1 MRGWAVA
8 RLLAAGLLLLGG
20 AASAQETPGASCAGV
35 TANAEVCHDSY
46 CVKCISNT
54 WTLQALRTGASSAT
68 CDSTISG
75 TIRLNGTAL
84 EYCNSTSWV
93 STGGAASADSLDFTE
108 FKDAMV
114 LDASTDIAVSGS
126 NVLSITNTG
135 SGNSLVVNDAASD
148 TTPFIINALGN
159 VGIGTTDPDGELHV
173 HSSGVE
179 SNIAITAG
187 GAAGFYL
194 GTDNTGWSWLWNAGA
209 GGISVG
215 TDDTDAMSIL
225 ASGEVGIGTT
235 NPGSKLDVKGT
246 LRLSGS
252 TSGYVGLAPA
262 AAAGST
268 TYTLPAADGTNG
280 QFLKTNGSGTLSW
293 GAATAGAA
301 GSDTQV
307 QFNDGGTTLGGD
319 SGLTYNKTT
328 DALTAAG
335 LVTGAGFAP
344 TASTATGNRLYLP
357 TTNTLGLAIN
367 GSGEVQLTGT
377 ALSPVTNDGN
387 ALGTTALKWS
397 DLHLASGAVINFNNG
412 DVTVTHSANTL
423 AFAGASSGY
432 TFDTNVSAVTV
443 TVTSDRRYKTNIEPL
458 VDKLKPVSYEL
469 KDSKE
474 QVRHIGFVAQDVE
487 EILPQL
493 VETQDNAEKKKGLR
507 YDEFI
512 PVLTKAIQELKARN
526 DNLKAANEELVARL
540 AKLEAA
546 ATKAE

>member
-8 RLLAAGLLLLGG
+8 RLLAAGLFLFSG

-46 CVKCISNT
+46 CVKCISNV

-84 EYCNSTSWV
+84 EYCNATAWT
-93 STGGAASADSLDFTE
+93 STGGAVSADSLNFTE
-108 FKDAMV
+108 FADAMA
-114 LDASTDIAVSGS
+114 LDASADIAVSGS

-148 TTPFIINALGN
+148 TTPFIINASGN

-179 SNIAITAG
+179 SNIGITAG

-194 GTDNTGWSWLWNAGA
+194 GTDNTGWPWLWNAGA

-268 TYTLPAADGTNG
+268 TYTLPSADGTSG
-280 QFLKTNGSGTLSW
+280 YQLTTNGSGTLSW
-293 GAATAGAA
+293 AAAGSGGGAA
-301 GSDTQV
+301 GSDTHV
-307 QFNDGGTTLGGD
+307 QFNDGGTALGGD
-319 SGLTYNKTT
+319 AGLVYDKTT

-367 GSGEVQLTGT
+367 GAGEVQLTGT
-377 ALSPVTNDGN
+377 ALSPVSSDGN
-387 ALGTTALKWS
+387 ALGTTALMWA
-397 DLHLASGAVINFNNG
+397 DLFLASGGVINLNNG
-412 DVTVTHSANTL
+412 DVTVTHSANNIAVAGGTL
-423 AFAGASSGY
+423 
-432 TFDTNVSAVTV
+432 
-443 TVTSDRRYKTNIEPL
+443 TST
-458 VDKLKPVSYEL
+458 S
-469 KDSKE
+469 
-474 QVRHIGFVAQDVE
+474 
-487 EILPQL
+487 
-493 VETQDNAEKKKGLR
+493 
-507 YDEFI
+507 FI
-512 PVLTKAIQELKARN
+512 PSSPDYASVVRKSLTTVVQRARF
-526 DNLKAANEELVARL
+526 
-540 AKLEAA
+540 
-546 ATKAE
+546 T